1 MFKNKQKHFLISVLL
16 MILFLAASGTAFS
29 ADLNETSE
37 VPEVS
42 VCKDNLENSQNDVVG
57 SSEIT
62 LNGGKFSDIQKAIDN
77 VGDGGTIHLNG
88 YYSAQNNDSVIYVNK
103 NIRIAGGL
111 DTVLDGKNISCI
123 FSIQKTGSNCQIS
136 NLKFVNGMDV
146 HGGAMIILGKNV
158 VVENSV
164 FENNYANHSG
174 GAIYVLSIFN
184 DSGRYPEEGE
194 NLIIKNCNFTNN
206 FAQVAAGAIGVY
218 GNNTQV
224 IGCNFVSN
232 KVKPATN
239 HKSYGGA
246 IQIGR
251 DEYNLCSYVVNCNFM
266 GNEAIAHDLNNSH
279 GGAGCVRAGITY
291 QNCKFINN
299 SADQGGALTYHA
311 SGIIEDCVFINNSAK
326 LYGGALSTGYMD
338 MDMDLKVI
346 NCNFEQNNAPY
357 GGAVQ
362 LKGKNIEIQ
371 NSVFNKNTAA
381 VNGGAINIVA
391 KTVAI
396 GDTEFNKNTAHVNGG
411 AIYINGNKT
420 VIEDSS
426 FMANEAIP
434 DVEKLDDGLGGA
446 IYINSSSA
454 TINKNIFNNN
464 VARNGSA
471 IYYDKSG
478 LNCIISDNAMAENQA
493 WVYAL
498 PVYAKSIYYGEDC
511 EVSATLFGGNNIAK
525 YNDLFVSNAIYN
537 NAKQDKIKVNGETP
551 ILGAVD
557 NGKLYQDS
565 REYNMD
571 ILLTVTHEDGSVAFN
586 KTLKSDFKG
595 QVSNILKNLKP
606 GRYKISATH
615 FEDTYYKYIAN
626 VTYFSVFPK
635 ADLQLNKS
643 SNLID
648 ANYGDIVIWTLKITN
663 NGPNVGTGIRLKDLI
678 SDGLIIL
685 SCDDENYDKKTG
697 ILNIDSLNIGES
709 KIINIKTLVN
719 KTGTFINEA
728 SVSGNEYDWDLK
740 NNNDSAGINVN
751 PSADLAVEILV
762 NDTNPK
768 FNSLVKWTLRVN
780 NNGPDEATGVVV
792 VCDLLSK
799 DLIYLSSTGNYDVK
813 SGLWNIGTLEMGKSV
828 SIDIV
833 TLVNKTG
840 KITND
845 ANVSGREY
853 DWNLSNNYDNKSID
867 VDVCADLAIEKLV
880 NDTAPKF
887 NSLVEWTLRVTNNG
901 PDTATGVVVCDI
913 LPEGLISID
922 KSFNGTW
929 NVGKLLNNQTKE
941 LTIICLVNK
950 TGKLVN
956 IADIAGNEYDCNLT
970 NNIINKSIE
979 VASSADLFVKKYVN
993 NTAPDFG
1000 EIIKWSVVVSNN
1012 GPDIATNVQVND
1024 LLDDG
1029 LIFVKSSST
1038 KGSYD
1043 AKSGIWAVDS
1053 LAPETD
1059 ETLNIYCKVN
1069 KIGKIL
1075 NFVSV
1080 NSTQYDWNE
1089 SNNHD
1094 NESVNAVKIADLSVI
1109 KLINNSNPNYNDLI
1123 KWTIIVSNN
1132 GPNMATGVIVNDL
1145 LPKSVEYISS
1155 YLSKGFYNPVNGI
1168 WDVGNLNAG
1177 EKLQLNI
1184 VSKIVKTGDITNVVN
1199 VKGNEKDSNLTNN
1212 HFEKSVHVKAAA
1224 DLSIEKSVSKQEVN
1238 INDLIEYVIEIINN
1252 GPDSAENIKVSEL
1265 LNPNLKVISFESTKG
1280 NFNNTNNVLT
1290 IDSLVDGEKVRL
1302 TINAA
1307 ANVCGNFEN
1316 KVAVSSDTF
1325 DYDKSNNHDGASV
1338 FVSENTTEK
1347 IENPV
1352 NDTYL
1357 LVLAKNSLQK
1367 SMISKLEN
1375 LTHLQSLT
1383 SIELPKTGLPI
1394 VLLLLVSMISIGFL
1408 PIKISKKR

>member
-371 NSVFNKNTAA
+371 NSVFNKNTAT

-396 GDTEFNKNTAHVNGG
+396 GGTEFNKNTAHVNGG

-434 DVEKLDDGLGGA
+434 DVKKLDDGLGGA

-498 PVYAKSIYYGEDC
+498 PIYAKSIYYGEDC

-606 GRYKISATH
+606 GRYRISATH

-643 SNLID
+643 SNLIN
-648 ANYGDIVIWTLKITN
+648 ANYGDIIIWTLKITN

-678 SDGLIIL
+678 PDGLIIL
-685 SCDDENYDKKTG
+685 SCDDENYNKKTG
-697 ILNIDSLNIGES
+697 ILNIDSLNMGES

-768 FNSLVKWTLRVN
+768 FNSLVKWTLRVT
-780 NNGPDEATGVVV
+780 NNGPDEATGVV

-813 SGLWNIGTLEMGKSV
+813 SGLWNIGTLERGKSV

-840 KITND
+840 KIAND
-845 ANVSGREY
+845 ASVSGKEY
-853 DWNLSNNYDNKSID
+853 DWNLSNNYDNKSIA
-867 VDVCADLAIEKLV
+867 VDVCADLAIKKLV
-880 NDTAPKF
+880 NDTNPKF

-929 NVGKLLNNQTKE
+929 NVGKLFNNQTKE

-970 NNIINKSIE
+970 NNIVNKSIE
-979 VASSADLFVKKYVN
+979 VAQSADLFVKKYVN
-993 NTAPDFG
+993 NTSPDFG

-1029 LIFVKSSST
+1029 LIFVKSGST
-1038 KGSYD
+1038 KGNYD
-1043 AKSGIWAVDS
+1043 VKSGIWTIDS

-1094 NESVNAVKIADLSVI
+1094 NESVDAVKIADLSVI

-1212 HFEKSVHVKAAA
+1212 HFKKSVHVKPAA

-1238 INDLIEYVIEIINN
+1238 INDLIEYVIEITNN

-1290 IDSLVDGEKVRL
+1290 IDSLVNGEKVRL

-1307 ANVCGNFEN
+1307 ANAWGKFEN

-1325 DYDKSNNHDGASV
+1325 DYDKSNNQDGTSV

-1347 IENPV
+1347 IEDPV

-1367 SMISKLEN
+1367 SMVSKLEN
-1375 LTHLQSLT
+1375 LTHPQSLT

>member
-1 MFKNKQKHFLISVLL
+1 MFKNKQKYFLISVLL
-16 MILFLAASGTAFS
+16 MILFLAASGTAFGV
-29 ADLNETSE
+29 DLNENLE
-37 VPEVS
+37 VLEVS
-42 VCKDNLENSQNDVVG
+42 VCKDNLENSQNDIVG

-62 LNGGKFSDIQKAIDN
+62 LNGGKFSDIQKAIDDIDN
-77 VGDGGTIHLNG
+77 GGTIHLNG
-88 YYSAQNNDSVIYVNK
+88 YYSAQNKDSHVYVNK
-103 NIRIAGGL
+103 NINIVGGS

-136 NLKFVNGMDV
+136 NLKFVNGMSG
-146 HGGAMIILGKNV
+146 HGGAMIVLGKNV
-158 VVENSV
+158 VIKDSV
-164 FENNYANHSG
+164 FENNYADYAG
-174 GAIYVLSIFN
+174 AAIYVCSIFN
-184 DSGRYPEEGE
+184 DSGKYPEEGE

-218 GNNTQV
+218 GNNTKV

-232 KVKPATN
+232 KVKPTSN
-239 HKSYGGA
+239 HEAYGGA

-251 DEYNLCSYVVNCNFM
+251 DEYNLCSYIVNCSFINN
-266 GNEAIAHDLNNSH
+266 GAIGRNLNNSH
-279 GGAGCVRAGITY
+279 GGAGCVRAGIIY

-299 SADQGGALTYHA
+299 SAGQGGALTYHA
-311 SGIIEDCVFINNSAK
+311 SGSIEDCVFINNSAK
-326 LYGGALSTGYMD
+326 LYGGALSTGYIDGD
-338 MDMDLKVI
+338 MELIVV

-362 LKGKNIEIQ
+362 LKGKNIEIHK
-371 NSVFNKNTAA
+371 SIFNKNIAA
-381 VNGGAINIVA
+381 INGGAINIIA
-391 KTVAI
+391 KTVTV
-396 GDTEFNKNTAHVNGG
+396 DDVEFNKNIANVNGG
-411 AIYINGNKT
+411 AIYINGDKT
-420 VIEDSS
+420 TIVDSS
-426 FMANEAIP
+426 FIANEAIP
-434 DVEKLDDGLGGA
+434 DAKKLDDGLGGA

-478 LNCIISDNAMAENQA
+478 LNCIISGNAMAENQA

-498 PVYAKSIYYGEDC
+498 PIYAKSIYYGEDC

-606 GRYKISATH
+606 GRYKVSATH

-643 SNLID
+643 SNGID
-648 ANYGDIVIWTLKITN
+648 VNYGDIVIWTLKITN
-663 NGPNVGTGIRLKDLI
+663 NGPNIGTGIRLKDLI
-678 SDGLIIL
+678 SEGLIIL

-728 SVSGNEYDWDLK
+728 SVSGNEYDWNLK

-768 FNSLVKWTLRVN
+768 FNSLVKWTLRVT
-780 NNGPDEATGVVV
+780 NNGPDEATGVV

-813 SGLWNIGTLEMGKSV
+813 SGLWNIETLESGKSV

-853 DWNLSNNYDNKSID
+853 DWNLSNNYDNQSIA

-880 NDTAPKF
+880 NDTNPKF

-970 NNIINKSIE
+970 NNIVNKSIE
-979 VASSADLFVKKYVN
+979 VAQSADLFVKKYVN

-1038 KGSYD
+1038 KGNYD
-1043 AKSGIWAVDS
+1043 VKSGIWTIDS

-1155 YLSKGFYNPVNGI
+1155 YLSKGFYNLVNGI

-1238 INDLIEYVIEIINN
+1238 INDLIEYVIEITNN

-1280 NFNNTNNVLT
+1280 NFNNESNVLT
-1290 IDSLVDGEKVRL
+1290 IDELANSEKARL

-1307 ANVCGNFEN
+1307 ANACGKFEN

-1325 DYDKSNNHDGASV
+1325 DYDKSNNQDGTSV

-1367 SMISKLEN
+1367 SMVSKLEN
-1375 LTHLQSLT
+1375 LTHPQSLT
-1383 SIELPKTGLPI
+1383 TIELPKTGLPI

>member
-1 MFKNKQKHFLISVLL
+1 
-16 MILFLAASGTAFS
+16 MILFLAASGTAFGV
-29 ADLNETSE
+29 DLNENLE
-37 VPEVS
+37 VLEVS
-42 VCKDNLENSQNDVVG
+42 VCKDNLENSQNDIVG

-62 LNGGKFSDIQKAIDN
+62 LNGGKFSDIQKAIDDIDN
-77 VGDGGTIHLNG
+77 GGTIHLNG
-88 YYSAQNNDSVIYVNK
+88 YYSAQNKDSHVYVNK
-103 NIRIAGGL
+103 NINIVGGS

-136 NLKFVNGMDV
+136 NLKFVNGMSG
-146 HGGAMIILGKNV
+146 HGGAMIVLGKNV
-158 VVENSV
+158 VIKDSV
-164 FENNYANHSG
+164 FENNYADYAG
-174 GAIYVLSIFN
+174 AAIYVCSIFN
-184 DSGRYPEEGE
+184 DSGKYPEEGE

-218 GNNTQV
+218 GNNTKV

-232 KVKPATN
+232 KVKPTSN
-239 HKSYGGA
+239 HEAYGGA

-251 DEYNLCSYVVNCNFM
+251 DEYNLCSYVVNCSFINN
-266 GNEAIAHDLNNSH
+266 GAIGRNLNNSH
-279 GGAGCVRAGITY
+279 GGAGCVRAGIIY

-299 SADQGGALTYHA
+299 SAGQGGALTYHA
-311 SGIIEDCVFINNSAK
+311 SGSIEDCVFINNSAK
-326 LYGGALSTGYMD
+326 LYGGALSTGYIDGD
-338 MDMDLKVI
+338 MELIVV

-362 LKGKNIEIQ
+362 LKGKNIEIHK
-371 NSVFNKNTAA
+371 SIFNKNIAA
-381 VNGGAINIVA
+381 INGGAINIIA
-391 KTVAI
+391 KTVTV
-396 GDTEFNKNTAHVNGG
+396 DDVEFNKNIANVNGG
-411 AIYINGNKT
+411 AIYINGDKT
-420 VIEDSS
+420 TIVDSS
-426 FMANEAIP
+426 FIANEAIP
-434 DVEKLDDGLGGA
+434 DAKKLDDGLGGA

-498 PVYAKSIYYGEDC
+498 PIYAKSIYYGEDC

-606 GRYKISATH
+606 GRYKVSATH

-643 SNLID
+643 SNGID
-648 ANYGDIVIWTLKITN
+648 VNYGDIVIWTLKITN
-663 NGPNVGTGIRLKDLI
+663 NGPNIGTGIRLKDLI
-678 SDGLIIL
+678 SEGLIIL

-768 FNSLVKWTLRVN
+768 FNSLVKWTLRVT
-780 NNGPDEATGVVV
+780 NNGPDEATGVV

-799 DLIYLSSTGNYDVK
+799 DLIYLSSTENYDVK
-813 SGLWNIGTLEMGKSV
+813 SGLWNIETLESGKSV

-840 KITND
+840 KIAND
-845 ANVSGREY
+845 ASVSGKEY
-853 DWNLSNNYDNKSID
+853 DWNLSNNYDNKFIA
-867 VDVCADLAIEKLV
+867 VDVCADLAIKKLV
-880 NDTAPKF
+880 NDTNPKF

-970 NNIINKSIE
+970 NNIVNKSIE
-979 VASSADLFVKKYVN
+979 VAQSADLFVKKYVN

-1024 LLDDG
+1024 LLDGG

-1038 KGSYD
+1038 KGNYD
-1043 AKSGIWAVDS
+1043 VKSGIWTIDS

-1155 YLSKGFYNPVNGI
+1155 YLSKGFYNLVNGI

-1238 INDLIEYVIEIINN
+1238 INDLIEYVIEITNN

-1265 LNPNLKVISFESTKG
+1265 LNPNLKVISFETTKG

-1290 IDSLVDGEKVRL
+1290 IDSLAYGEKVRL

-1307 ANVCGNFEN
+1307 ANACGKFEN

-1325 DYDKSNNHDGASV
+1325 DYDKSNNQNGTSV

-1367 SMISKLEN
+1367 SMVSKLEN
-1375 LTHLQSLT
+1375 LTHPQSLT
-1383 SIELPKTGLPI
+1383 TIELPKTGLPI

>member
-1 MFKNKQKHFLISVLL
+1 MFKNKQKYFLISVLL

-42 VCKDNLENSQNDVVG
+42 VCKDNLENSQNDIVE

-164 FENNYANHSG
+164 FENNCANHSG

-251 DEYNLCSYVVNCNFM
+251 DEYNLCSYVVNCNFI

-434 DVEKLDDGLGGA
+434 DVKKLDDGLGGA

-498 PVYAKSIYYGEDC
+498 PIYAKSIYYGEDC

-571 ILLTVTHEDGSVAFN
+571 ILLTVTHEDGSVVFN

-678 SDGLIIL
+678 PDGLIIL
-685 SCDDENYDKKTG
+685 SCDNENYDKKTG

-768 FNSLVKWTLRVN
+768 FNSLVKWTLRVT
-780 NNGPDEATGVVV
+780 NNGPDEATGVV

-970 NNIINKSIE
+970 NNIVNKSIE
-979 VASSADLFVKKYVN
+979 VAQSADLFVKKYVN
-993 NTAPDFG
+993 NTSPDFG

-1038 KGSYD
+1038 KGNYD
-1043 AKSGIWAVDS
+1043 VKSGIWTIDS

-1123 KWTIIVSNN
+1123 KWTIIVSNK

-1168 WDVGNLNAG
+1168 WDVGNLNVG

-1212 HFEKSVHVKAAA
+1212 HFEKSVHVKPAA

-1238 INDLIEYVIEIINN
+1238 INDLIEYVIEITNN

-1352 NDTYL
+1352 NDIYL

>member
-371 NSVFNKNTAA
+371 NSVFNKNTAT

-396 GDTEFNKNTAHVNGG
+396 GGTEFNKNTAHVNGG

-434 DVEKLDDGLGGA
+434 DVKKLDDGLGGA

-498 PVYAKSIYYGEDC
+498 LIYAKSIYYGEDC

-643 SNLID
+643 SNLIN

-678 SDGLIIL
+678 PDGLIIL
-685 SCDDENYDKKTG
+685 SCDDENYNKKTG
-697 ILNIDSLNIGES
+697 ILNIDSLNMGES

-768 FNSLVKWTLRVN
+768 FNSLVKWTLRVT
-780 NNGPDEATGVVV
+780 NNGPDEATGVV

-813 SGLWNIGTLEMGKSV
+813 SGLWNIETLESGKSV

-840 KITND
+840 KIAND
-845 ANVSGREY
+845 ASVSGKEY
-853 DWNLSNNYDNKSID
+853 DWNLSNNYDNKSIA
-867 VDVCADLAIEKLV
+867 VDVCADLAIKKLV
-880 NDTAPKF
+880 NDTNPKF

-970 NNIINKSIE
+970 NNIVNKSIE
-979 VASSADLFVKKYVN
+979 VAQSADLFVKKYVN
-993 NTAPDFG
+993 NTSPDFG

-1038 KGSYD
+1038 KGNYD
-1043 AKSGIWAVDS
+1043 VKSGIWTIDS

-1212 HFEKSVHVKAAA
+1212 HFEKSVHVKPAA

-1238 INDLIEYVIEIINN
+1238 INDLIEYVIEITNN

-1290 IDSLVDGEKVRL
+1290 IDSLVNGEKVRL

-1307 ANVCGNFEN
+1307 ANACGKFEN

-1325 DYDKSNNHDGASV
+1325 DYDKSNNQDGTSV

-1367 SMISKLEN
+1367 SMVSKLEN
-1375 LTHLQSLT
+1375 LTHPQSLT

>member
-37 VPEVS
+37 VLEVS

-232 KVKPATN
+232 KVKPVTN

-326 LYGGALSTGYMD
+326 IYGGALSTGYMD

-371 NSVFNKNTAA
+371 NSVFNKNTAT

-396 GDTEFNKNTAHVNGG
+396 GGTEFNKNTAHVNGG

-434 DVEKLDDGLGGA
+434 DVKKLDDGLGGA

-498 PVYAKSIYYGEDC
+498 PIYAKSIYYGEDC

-643 SNLID
+643 SNLIN

-678 SDGLIIL
+678 PDGLIIL
-685 SCDDENYDKKTG
+685 SCDDENYNKKTG
-697 ILNIDSLNIGES
+697 ILNIDSLNMGES

-768 FNSLVKWTLRVN
+768 FNSLVKWTLRVT
-780 NNGPDEATGVVV
+780 NNGPDEATGVV

-813 SGLWNIGTLEMGKSV
+813 SGLWNIETLESGKSV

-840 KITND
+840 KIAND
-845 ANVSGREY
+845 ASVSGKEY
-853 DWNLSNNYDNKSID
+853 DWNLSNNYDNKSIA
-867 VDVCADLAIEKLV
+867 VDVCADLAIKKLV
-880 NDTAPKF
+880 NDTNPKF

-970 NNIINKSIE
+970 NNIVNKSIE
-979 VASSADLFVKKYVN
+979 VAQSADLFVKKYVN
-993 NTAPDFG
+993 NTSPDFG

-1038 KGSYD
+1038 KGNYD
-1043 AKSGIWAVDS
+1043 VKSGIWTIDS

-1094 NESVNAVKIADLSVI
+1094 NESVDAVKIADLSVI

-1212 HFEKSVHVKAAA
+1212 HFEKSVHVKPAA

-1238 INDLIEYVIEIINN
+1238 ITDLIEYVIEITNN

-1290 IDSLVDGEKVRL
+1290 IDSLVNGEKVRL

-1307 ANVCGNFEN
+1307 ANACGKFEN

-1325 DYDKSNNHDGASV
+1325 DYDKSNNQDGTSV

-1375 LTHLQSLT
+1375 LTHPQSLT

>member
-1 MFKNKQKHFLISVLL
+1 MFKNKQKYFLISVLL

-42 VCKDNLENSQNDVVG
+42 VCKDNLENSQNDIVE

-77 VGDGGTIHLNG
+77 VVDGGTIHLNG

-251 DEYNLCSYVVNCNFM
+251 DEYNLCSYVVNCNFI

-434 DVEKLDDGLGGA
+434 DVKKLDDGLGGA

-571 ILLTVTHEDGSVAFN
+571 ILLTVTHEDGSVVFN

-663 NGPNVGTGIRLKDLI
+663 NSPNVGTGIRLKDLI
-678 SDGLIIL
+678 PDGLIIL

-768 FNSLVKWTLRVN
+768 FNSLVKWTLRVT
-780 NNGPDEATGVVV
+780 NNGPDEATGVV

-956 IADIAGNEYDCNLT
+956 IADIAGNEYDRNLT
-970 NNIINKSIE
+970 NNIVNKSIE

-1012 GPDIATNVQVND
+1012 GPDIATNVRVND

-1043 AKSGIWAVDS
+1043 AKSGIWTIDS

-1094 NESVNAVKIADLSVI
+1094 NESVDTVKIADLSVI

-1212 HFEKSVHVKAAA
+1212 HFEKSVHVKPAA

-1347 IENPV
+1347 IENPE

-1375 LTHLQSLT
+1375 LTHPQSLT

-1394 VLLLLVSMISIGFL
+1394 VLLLLVSMVSIGFL

>member
-396 GDTEFNKNTAHVNGG
+396 GGTEFNKNTAHVNGG

-434 DVEKLDDGLGGA
+434 DVKKLDDGLGGA

-498 PVYAKSIYYGEDC
+498 PIYAKSIYYGEDC
-511 EVSATLFGGNNIAK
+511 EVSTTLFGGNNIAK

-643 SNLID
+643 SNLIN

-678 SDGLIIL
+678 PDGLIIL
-685 SCDDENYDKKTG
+685 SCDDENYNKKTG
-697 ILNIDSLNIGES
+697 ILNIDSLNMGES

-768 FNSLVKWTLRVN
+768 FNSLVKWTLRVT
-780 NNGPDEATGVVV
+780 NNGPDEATGVV

-813 SGLWNIGTLEMGKSV
+813 SGLWNIETLESGKSV

-840 KITND
+840 KIAND
-845 ANVSGREY
+845 ASVSGKEY
-853 DWNLSNNYDNKSID
+853 DWNLSNNYDNKSIA
-867 VDVCADLAIEKLV
+867 VDVCADLVIKKLV
-880 NDTAPKF
+880 NDTNPKF

-970 NNIINKSIE
+970 NNIVNKSIE
-979 VASSADLFVKKYVN
+979 VAQSADLFVKKYVN
-993 NTAPDFG
+993 NTSPDFG

-1024 LLDDG
+1024 LLDGG

-1038 KGSYD
+1038 KGNYD
-1043 AKSGIWAVDS
+1043 VKSGIWTIDS

-1109 KLINNSNPNYNDLI
+1109 KLINNSNPNYDDLI

-1168 WDVGNLNAG
+1168 CDVGNLNAG

-1212 HFEKSVHVKAAA
+1212 HFEKSVYVKPAA

-1238 INDLIEYVIEIINN
+1238 INDLIEYVIEITNN

-1290 IDSLVDGEKVRL
+1290 IDSLVNGEKVRL

-1307 ANVCGNFEN
+1307 ANACGKFEN

-1325 DYDKSNNHDGASV
+1325 DYDKSNNQDGTSV

-1367 SMISKLEN
+1367 SMISKLKN
-1375 LTHLQSLT
+1375 LTHPQSLT

>member
-1 MFKNKQKHFLISVLL
+1 MFKNKQKYFLISVLL

-42 VCKDNLENSQNDVVG
+42 VCKDNLENSQNNVVE

-251 DEYNLCSYVVNCNFM
+251 DEYNLCSYVVNCNFI

-396 GDTEFNKNTAHVNGG
+396 GGTEFNKNTAHVNGG

-434 DVEKLDDGLGGA
+434 DVKKLDGGLGGA

-498 PVYAKSIYYGEDC
+498 PIYAKSIYYGEDC

-643 SNLID
+643 SNLIN

-678 SDGLIIL
+678 HDGLIIL
-685 SCDDENYDKKTG
+685 SCDDENYNKKTG
-697 ILNIDSLNIGES
+697 ILNIDSLNMGES

-751 PSADLAVEILV
+751 PSADLAVKILV

-768 FNSLVKWTLRVN
+768 FNSLVKWTLRVT
-780 NNGPDEATGVVV
+780 NNGPDEATGVV

-813 SGLWNIGTLEMGKSV
+813 SGLWNIETLESGKSV

-840 KITND
+840 KIAND
-845 ANVSGREY
+845 ASVSGKEY
-853 DWNLSNNYDNKSID
+853 DWNLSNNYDNKSIA
-867 VDVCADLAIEKLV
+867 VDVCADLAIKKLV
-880 NDTAPKF
+880 NDTNPKF

-970 NNIINKSIE
+970 NNIVNKSIE
-979 VASSADLFVKKYVN
+979 VAQSADLFVKKYVN
-993 NTAPDFG
+993 NTSPDFG

-1038 KGSYD
+1038 KGNYD
-1043 AKSGIWAVDS
+1043 VKSGIWTIDS

-1123 KWTIIVSNN
+1123 KWTIIVSNK

-1168 WDVGNLNAG
+1168 WDVGNLNVG

-1212 HFEKSVHVKAAA
+1212 HFEKSVHVKPAA

-1238 INDLIEYVIEIINN
+1238 INDLIEYVIEITNN

-1290 IDSLVDGEKVRL
+1290 IDSLVNGEKVRL

-1307 ANVCGNFEN
+1307 AKACGKFEN

-1325 DYDKSNNHDGASV
+1325 DYDKSNNQDGTSV

-1375 LTHLQSLT
+1375 LTHPQSLT

>member
-371 NSVFNKNTAA
+371 NSVFNKNTAT

-396 GDTEFNKNTAHVNGG
+396 GGTEFNKNTAHVNGG

-434 DVEKLDDGLGGA
+434 DVKKLDDGLGGA

-498 PVYAKSIYYGEDC
+498 PIYAKSIYYGEDC

-643 SNLID
+643 SNLIN

-678 SDGLIIL
+678 PDGLIIL
-685 SCDDENYDKKTG
+685 SCDDENYNKKTG
-697 ILNIDSLNIGES
+697 ILNIDSLNMGES

-768 FNSLVKWTLRVN
+768 FNSLVKWTLRVT
-780 NNGPDEATGVVV
+780 NNGPDEATGVV

-813 SGLWNIGTLEMGKSV
+813 SGLWNIETLESGKSV

-840 KITND
+840 KIAND
-845 ANVSGREY
+845 ASVSGKEY
-853 DWNLSNNYDNKSID
+853 DWNLSNNYDNKSIA
-867 VDVCADLAIEKLV
+867 VDVCADLAIKKLV
-880 NDTAPKF
+880 NDTNPKF

-970 NNIINKSIE
+970 NNIVNKSIE
-979 VASSADLFVKKYVN
+979 VAQSADLFVKKYVN
-993 NTAPDFG
+993 NTSPDFG

-1038 KGSYD
+1038 KGNYD
-1043 AKSGIWAVDS
+1043 VKSGIWTIDS

-1123 KWTIIVSNN
+1123 KWTIIVSNK

-1212 HFEKSVHVKAAA
+1212 HFEKSVHVKPAA

-1238 INDLIEYVIEIINN
+1238 INDLIEYVIEITNN

-1290 IDSLVDGEKVRL
+1290 IDSLVNGEKVRL

-1307 ANVCGNFEN
+1307 ANVWGKFEN

-1325 DYDKSNNHDGASV
+1325 DYDKSNNQDGTSV

-1367 SMISKLEN
+1367 SMVSKLEN
-1375 LTHLQSLT
+1375 LTHPQSLT

>member
-16 MILFLAASGTAFS
+16 MILFLAALGTAFS

-42 VCKDNLENSQNDVVG
+42 VCKDNLENSQNDIVG

-62 LNGGKFSDIQKAIDN
+62 LNGGKFSDIQKAIDDIDN
-77 VGDGGTIHLNG
+77 GGTIHLNG
-88 YYSAQNNDSVIYVNK
+88 YYSAQNKDSHVYVNK
-103 NIRIAGGL
+103 NINIVGGS

-136 NLKFVNGMDV
+136 NLKFVNGMSG
-146 HGGAMIILGKNV
+146 HGGAMIVLGKNV
-158 VVENSV
+158 VIKDSV
-164 FENNYANHSG
+164 FENNYADYAG
-174 GAIYVLSIFN
+174 AAIYVCSIFN
-184 DSGRYPEEGE
+184 DSGKYPEEGE

-218 GNNTQV
+218 GNNTKV

-232 KVKPATN
+232 KVKPTSN
-239 HKSYGGA
+239 HEAYGGA

-251 DEYNLCSYVVNCNFM
+251 DEYNLCSYVVNCSFINN
-266 GNEAIAHDLNNSH
+266 GAIGRNLNNSH
-279 GGAGCVRAGITY
+279 GGAGCVRAGIIY

-299 SADQGGALTYHA
+299 SAGQGGALTYHA
-311 SGIIEDCVFINNSAK
+311 SGSIEDCVFINNSAK
-326 LYGGALSTGYMD
+326 LYGGALSTGYIDGD
-338 MDMDLKVI
+338 MELIVV

-362 LKGKNIEIQ
+362 LKGKNIEIHK
-371 NSVFNKNTAA
+371 SIFNKNIAA
-381 VNGGAINIVA
+381 INGGAINIIA
-391 KTVAI
+391 KTVTV
-396 GDTEFNKNTAHVNGG
+396 DDVEFNKNIANVNGG
-411 AIYINGNKT
+411 AIYINGDKT
-420 VIEDSS
+420 TIVDSS
-426 FMANEAIP
+426 FIANEAIP
-434 DVEKLDDGLGGA
+434 DAKKLDDGLGGA
-446 IYINSSSA
+446 IYVNSSSA

-464 VARNGSA
+464 IARNGSA

-498 PVYAKSIYYGEDC
+498 PIYAKSIYYGEDC

-606 GRYKISATH
+606 GRYKVSATH

-643 SNLID
+643 SNLIN

-678 SDGLIIL
+678 PDGLIIL
-685 SCDDENYDKKTG
+685 SCDDEKYNKKTG
-697 ILNIDSLNIGES
+697 ILNIDSLNMGES

-751 PSADLAVEILV
+751 PSADLAVKILV

-768 FNSLVKWTLRVN
+768 FNSLVKWTLRVT
-780 NNGPDEATGVVV
+780 NNGPDEATGVV

-813 SGLWNIGTLEMGKSV
+813 SGLWNIETLESGKSV

-840 KITND
+840 KIAND
-845 ANVSGREY
+845 ASVSGKEY
-853 DWNLSNNYDNKSID
+853 DWNLSNNYDNKFIA
-867 VDVCADLAIEKLV
+867 VDVCADLAIKKLV
-880 NDTAPKF
+880 NDTNPKF

-970 NNIINKSIE
+970 NNIVNKSIE
-979 VASSADLFVKKYVN
+979 VAQSADLFVKKYVN
-993 NTAPDFG
+993 NTSPDFG

-1038 KGSYD
+1038 KGNYD
-1043 AKSGIWAVDS
+1043 VKSGIWTIDS

-1075 NFVSV
+1075 NFGSV

-1212 HFEKSVHVKAAA
+1212 HFEKSVHVKPAA

-1238 INDLIEYVIEIINN
+1238 INDLIEYVIEITNN

-1290 IDSLVDGEKVRL
+1290 IDSLAYGEKVRL

-1307 ANVCGNFEN
+1307 ANACGKFEN

-1325 DYDKSNNHDGASV
+1325 DYDKSNNQDGTSV

-1367 SMISKLEN
+1367 SMVSKLEN
-1375 LTHLQSLT
+1375 LTHPQSLT
-1383 SIELPKTGLPI
+1383 TIELPKTGLPI

>member
-1 MFKNKQKHFLISVLL
+1 

-266 GNEAIAHDLNNSH
+266 SNEAIAHDLNNSH

-396 GDTEFNKNTAHVNGG
+396 GGTEFNKNTAHVNGG

-434 DVEKLDDGLGGA
+434 DVKKLDDGLGGA

-498 PVYAKSIYYGEDC
+498 PIYAKSIYYGEDC

-606 GRYKISATH
+606 GRYRISATH

-643 SNLID
+643 SNLIN

-678 SDGLIIL
+678 PDGLIIL
-685 SCDDENYDKKTG
+685 SCDNENYDKKTG

-768 FNSLVKWTLRVN
+768 FNSLVKWTLRVT
-780 NNGPDEATGVVV
+780 NNGPDEATGVV

-970 NNIINKSIE
+970 NNIVNKSIE
-979 VASSADLFVKKYVN
+979 VAQSADLFVKKYVN
-993 NTAPDFG
+993 NTSPDFG

-1038 KGSYD
+1038 KGNYD
-1043 AKSGIWAVDS
+1043 VKSGIWTIDS

-1123 KWTIIVSNN
+1123 KWTIIVSNK
-1132 GPNMATGVIVNDL
+1132 GPNMATGVTVNDL

-1212 HFEKSVHVKAAA
+1212 HFEKSVHVKPAA

-1238 INDLIEYVIEIINN
+1238 INDLIEYVIEITNN

-1290 IDSLVDGEKVRL
+1290 IDSLVNGEKVRL

-1307 ANVCGNFEN
+1307 ANACGKFEN

-1325 DYDKSNNHDGASV
+1325 DYDKSNNQDGTSV

-1375 LTHLQSLT
+1375 LTHPQSLT

>member
-371 NSVFNKNTAA
+371 NSVFNKNTAT

-396 GDTEFNKNTAHVNGG
+396 GGTEFNKNTAHVNGG

-426 FMANEAIP
+426 FMVNEAIP
-434 DVEKLDDGLGGA
+434 DVKKLDDGLGGA

-498 PVYAKSIYYGEDC
+498 PIYAKSIYYGEDC

-606 GRYKISATH
+606 
-615 FEDTYYKYIAN
+615 
-626 VTYFSVFPK
+626 
-635 ADLQLNKS
+635 ADIGLVQ
-643 SNLID
+643 
-648 ANYGDIVIWTLKITN
+648 
-663 NGPNVGTGIRLKDLI
+663 LI
-678 SDGLIIL
+678 SRTLTTNIL
-685 SCDDENYDKKTG
+685 QM
-697 ILNIDSLNIGES
+697 LL
-709 KIINIKTLVN
+709 
-719 KTGTFINEA
+719 
-728 SVSGNEYDWDLK
+728 
-740 NNNDSAGINVN
+740 
-751 PSADLAVEILV
+751 ILV
-762 NDTNPK
+762 FFLK
-768 FNSLVKWTLRVN
+768 QIFN
-780 NNGPDEATGVVV
+780 
-792 VCDLLSK
+792 
-799 DLIYLSSTGNYDVK
+799 
-813 SGLWNIGTLEMGKSV
+813 
-828 SIDIV
+828 
-833 TLVNKTG
+833 
-840 KITND
+840 
-845 ANVSGREY
+845 
-853 DWNLSNNYDNKSID
+853 
-867 VDVCADLAIEKLV
+867 
-880 NDTAPKF
+880 
-887 NSLVEWTLRVTNNG
+887 
-901 PDTATGVVVCDI
+901 
-913 LPEGLISID
+913 
-922 KSFNGTW
+922 
-929 NVGKLLNNQTKE
+929 
-941 LTIICLVNK
+941 
-950 TGKLVN
+950 
-956 IADIAGNEYDCNLT
+956 
-970 NNIINKSIE
+970 
-979 VASSADLFVKKYVN
+979 
-993 NTAPDFG
+993 
-1000 EIIKWSVVVSNN
+1000 
-1012 GPDIATNVQVND
+1012 
-1024 LLDDG
+1024 
-1029 LIFVKSSST
+1029 
-1038 KGSYD
+1038 
-1043 AKSGIWAVDS
+1043 
-1053 LAPETD
+1053 
-1059 ETLNIYCKVN
+1059 
-1069 KIGKIL
+1069 
-1075 NFVSV
+1075 
-1080 NSTQYDWNE
+1080 
-1089 SNNHD
+1089 
-1094 NESVNAVKIADLSVI
+1094 
-1109 KLINNSNPNYNDLI
+1109 
-1123 KWTIIVSNN
+1123 
-1132 GPNMATGVIVNDL
+1132 
-1145 LPKSVEYISS
+1145 
-1155 YLSKGFYNPVNGI
+1155 
-1168 WDVGNLNAG
+1168 
-1177 EKLQLNI
+1177 
-1184 VSKIVKTGDITNVVN
+1184 
-1199 VKGNEKDSNLTNN
+1199 
-1212 HFEKSVHVKAAA
+1212 
-1224 DLSIEKSVSKQEVN
+1224 
-1238 INDLIEYVIEIINN
+1238 
-1252 GPDSAENIKVSEL
+1252 
-1265 LNPNLKVISFESTKG
+1265 
-1280 NFNNTNNVLT
+1280 
-1290 IDSLVDGEKVRL
+1290 
-1302 TINAA
+1302 
-1307 ANVCGNFEN
+1307 
-1316 KVAVSSDTF
+1316 
-1325 DYDKSNNHDGASV
+1325 
-1338 FVSENTTEK
+1338 
-1347 IENPV
+1347 
-1352 NDTYL
+1352 
-1357 LVLAKNSLQK
+1357 
-1367 SMISKLEN
+1367 
-1375 LTHLQSLT
+1375 
-1383 SIELPKTGLPI
+1383 
-1394 VLLLLVSMISIGFL
+1394 
-1408 PIKISKKR
+1408 

>member
-1 MFKNKQKHFLISVLL
+1 MFKNKQKYFLISVLL

-42 VCKDNLENSQNDVVG
+42 VCKDNLENSQNDIVE

-251 DEYNLCSYVVNCNFM
+251 DEYNLCSYVVNCNFI

-434 DVEKLDDGLGGA
+434 DVKKLDDGLGGA

-678 SDGLIIL
+678 PDGLIIL

-697 ILNIDSLNIGES
+697 ILNIDSLNIAES

-768 FNSLVKWTLRVN
+768 FNSLVKWTLRVT
-780 NNGPDEATGVVV
+780 NNGPDEATGVV

-840 KITND
+840 KIAND

-970 NNIINKSIE
+970 NNIVNKSIE

-1012 GPDIATNVQVND
+1012 GPDIATNVRVND

-1043 AKSGIWAVDS
+1043 AKSGIWTIDS

-1212 HFEKSVHVKAAA
+1212 HFEKSVHVKPAA

-1290 IDSLVDGEKVRL
+1290 IDSLGDGEKVRL

-1375 LTHLQSLT
+1375 LTHPQSLT

>member
-371 NSVFNKNTAA
+371 NSVFNKNTAT

-396 GDTEFNKNTAHVNGG
+396 GGTEFNKNTAHVNGG

-434 DVEKLDDGLGGA
+434 DVKKLDDGLGGA

-498 PVYAKSIYYGEDC
+498 PIYAKSIYYGEDC

-643 SNLID
+643 SNLIN

-678 SDGLIIL
+678 PDGLIIL
-685 SCDDENYDKKTG
+685 SCDDENYNKKTG
-697 ILNIDSLNIGES
+697 ILNIDSLNMGES

-768 FNSLVKWTLRVN
+768 FNSLVKWTLRVT
-780 NNGPDEATGVVV
+780 NNGPDEATGVV

-813 SGLWNIGTLEMGKSV
+813 SGLWNIETLESGKSV

-840 KITND
+840 KIAND
-845 ANVSGREY
+845 ASVSGKEY
-853 DWNLSNNYDNKSID
+853 DWNLSNNYDNKSIA
-867 VDVCADLAIEKLV
+867 VDVCADLAIKKLV
-880 NDTAPKF
+880 NDTNPKF

-970 NNIINKSIE
+970 NNIVNKSIE
-979 VASSADLFVKKYVN
+979 VAQSVDLFVKKYVN
-993 NTAPDFG
+993 NTSPDFG

-1038 KGSYD
+1038 KGNYD
-1043 AKSGIWAVDS
+1043 VKSGIWTIDS

-1123 KWTIIVSNN
+1123 KWTIIVSNK

-1212 HFEKSVHVKAAA
+1212 HFKKSVHVKPAA

-1238 INDLIEYVIEIINN
+1238 INDLIEYVIEITNN

-1290 IDSLVDGEKVRL
+1290 IDSLVNGEKVRL

-1307 ANVCGNFEN
+1307 ANVWGKFEN

-1325 DYDKSNNHDGASV
+1325 DYDKSNNQDGTSV

-1367 SMISKLEN
+1367 SMVSKLEN
-1375 LTHLQSLT
+1375 LTHPQSLT

>member
-371 NSVFNKNTAA
+371 NSVFNKNTAT

-396 GDTEFNKNTAHVNGG
+396 GGTEFNKNTAHVNGG

-434 DVEKLDDGLGGA
+434 DVKKLDDGLGGA

-498 PVYAKSIYYGEDC
+498 PIYAKSIYYGEDC

-606 GRYKISATH
+606 GRYRISATH

-643 SNLID
+643 SNLIN
-648 ANYGDIVIWTLKITN
+648 ANYGDIIIWTLKITN

-678 SDGLIIL
+678 PDGLIIL
-685 SCDDENYDKKTG
+685 SCDDENYNKKTG
-697 ILNIDSLNIGES
+697 ILNIDSLNMGES

-768 FNSLVKWTLRVN
+768 FNSLVKWTLRVT
-780 NNGPDEATGVVV
+780 NNGPDEATGVV

-813 SGLWNIGTLEMGKSV
+813 SGLWNIGTLERGKSV

-840 KITND
+840 KIAND
-845 ANVSGREY
+845 ASVSGKEY
-853 DWNLSNNYDNKSID
+853 DWNLTNNYDNQSID
-867 VDVCADLAIEKLV
+867 VEVCADLAIEKLV
-880 NDTAPKF
+880 NDTNPKF

-929 NVGKLLNNQTKE
+929 NVGKLFNNQTKE

-970 NNIINKSIE
+970 NNIVNKSIE
-979 VASSADLFVKKYVN
+979 VAQSADLFVKKYVN
-993 NTAPDFG
+993 NTSPDFG

-1029 LIFVKSSST
+1029 LIFVKSGST
-1038 KGSYD
+1038 KGNYD
-1043 AKSGIWAVDS
+1043 VKSGIWTIDS

-1212 HFEKSVHVKAAA
+1212 HFKKSVHVKPAA

-1238 INDLIEYVIEIINN
+1238 INDLIEYVIEITNN

-1307 ANVCGNFEN
+1307 ANVCGKFEN

-1325 DYDKSNNHDGASV
+1325 DYDKSNNQDGTSV

-1375 LTHLQSLT
+1375 LTHPQSLT

>member
-1 MFKNKQKHFLISVLL
+1 MFKNKQKYFLICVLL

-42 VCKDNLENSQNDVVG
+42 VCKDNLENSQNNVVG

-77 VGDGGTIHLNG
+77 VGDGGTIYLNG

-251 DEYNLCSYVVNCNFM
+251 DEYNLCSYVVNCNFI

-434 DVEKLDDGLGGA
+434 DVKKLDDGLGGA

-571 ILLTVTHEDGSVAFN
+571 ILLTVTHEDGSVVFN

-606 GRYKISATH
+606 DRYKISATH

-678 SDGLIIL
+678 PDGLIIL

-768 FNSLVKWTLRVN
+768 FNSLVKWTLRVT
-780 NNGPDEATGVVV
+780 NNGPDEATGVV

-970 NNIINKSIE
+970 NNIVNKSIE

-1012 GPDIATNVQVND
+1012 GPDIATNVRVND

-1043 AKSGIWAVDS
+1043 AKSGIWTIDS

-1132 GPNMATGVIVNDL
+1132 GPNMATGVTVNDL

-1212 HFEKSVHVKAAA
+1212 HFEKSVHVKPAA

-1238 INDLIEYVIEIINN
+1238 INDLIEYVIEITNN

-1290 IDSLVDGEKVRL
+1290 IDSLAYGEKVRL

-1325 DYDKSNNHDGASV
+1325 DYDKSNNQDGTSV

-1367 SMISKLEN
+1367 SMVSKLEN
-1375 LTHLQSLT
+1375 LTHPQSLT

>member
-251 DEYNLCSYVVNCNFM
+251 DEYNLCSYVVNCNFI

-371 NSVFNKNTAA
+371 NSVFNKNTAT

-396 GDTEFNKNTAHVNGG
+396 GGTEFNKNTAHVNGG

-434 DVEKLDDGLGGA
+434 DVKKLDDGLGGA

-498 PVYAKSIYYGEDC
+498 PIYAKSIYYGEDC

-643 SNLID
+643 SNLIN

-678 SDGLIIL
+678 PDGLIIL
-685 SCDDENYDKKTG
+685 SCDDENYNKKTG
-697 ILNIDSLNIGES
+697 ILNIDSLNMGES

-751 PSADLAVEILV
+751 PSADLAVKILV

-768 FNSLVKWTLRVN
+768 FNSLVKWTLRVT
-780 NNGPDEATGVVV
+780 NNGPDEATGVV

-813 SGLWNIGTLEMGKSV
+813 SGLWNIETLESGKSV

-840 KITND
+840 KIAND
-845 ANVSGREY
+845 ASVSGKEY
-853 DWNLSNNYDNKSID
+853 DWNLSNNYDNKSIA
-867 VDVCADLAIEKLV
+867 VDVCADLAIKKLV
-880 NDTAPKF
+880 NDTNPQF

-970 NNIINKSIE
+970 NNIVNKSIE
-979 VASSADLFVKKYVN
+979 VAQSADLFVKKYVN
-993 NTAPDFG
+993 NTSPDFG

-1024 LLDDG
+1024 LLDEG

-1043 AKSGIWAVDS
+1043 AKSGIWTIDS

-1109 KLINNSNPNYNDLI
+1109 KSINNSNPNYNDLI

-1155 YLSKGFYNPVNGI
+1155 YLSKGFYNPVNGT
-1168 WDVGNLNAG
+1168 WDVGNLNVG

-1184 VSKIVKTGDITNVVN
+1184 VSKIVKTGDITNVVD

-1212 HFEKSVHVKAAA
+1212 HFEKSVHVKPAA

-1238 INDLIEYVIEIINN
+1238 INDLIEYVIEITNN

-1290 IDSLVDGEKVRL
+1290 IDSLAYGEKVRL

-1307 ANVCGNFEN
+1307 ANVWGKFEN

-1325 DYDKSNNHDGASV
+1325 DYDKSNNQDGTSV

-1375 LTHLQSLT
+1375 LTHPQSLT

>member
-1 MFKNKQKHFLISVLL
+1 MFKNKQKYFLISVLL

-29 ADLNETSE
+29 ADLNENLE

-42 VCKDNLENSQNDVVG
+42 VCKDNLENSQNDIVG

-62 LNGGKFSDIQKAIDN
+62 LNGGKFSDIQKAIDDIDN
-77 VGDGGTIHLNG
+77 GGTIHLNG
-88 YYSAQNNDSVIYVNK
+88 YYSAQNKDSHVYVNK
-103 NIRIAGGL
+103 NINIVGGS

-136 NLKFVNGMDV
+136 NLKFVNGMSG
-146 HGGAMIILGKNV
+146 HGGAMIVLGKNV
-158 VVENSV
+158 VIKDSV
-164 FENNYANHSG
+164 FENNYADYAG
-174 GAIYVLSIFN
+174 AAIYVCSIFN
-184 DSGRYPEEGE
+184 DSGKYPEEGE

-218 GNNTQV
+218 GNNTKV

-232 KVKPATN
+232 KVKPTSN
-239 HKSYGGA
+239 HEAYGGA

-251 DEYNLCSYVVNCNFM
+251 DEYNLCSYVVNCSFINN
-266 GNEAIAHDLNNSH
+266 GAIGRNLNNSH
-279 GGAGCVRAGITY
+279 GGAGCVRAGIIY

-299 SADQGGALTYHA
+299 SAGQGGALTYHA
-311 SGIIEDCVFINNSAK
+311 SGSIEDCVFINNSAK
-326 LYGGALSTGYMD
+326 LYGGALSTGYIDGD
-338 MDMDLKVI
+338 MELIVV

-362 LKGKNIEIQ
+362 LKGKNIEIHK
-371 NSVFNKNTAA
+371 SIFNKNIAA
-381 VNGGAINIVA
+381 INGGAINIIA
-391 KTVAI
+391 KTVTV
-396 GDTEFNKNTAHVNGG
+396 DDVEFNKNIANVNGG
-411 AIYINGNKT
+411 AIYINGDKT
-420 VIEDSS
+420 TIVDSS
-426 FMANEAIP
+426 FIANEAIP
-434 DVEKLDDGLGGA
+434 DAKKLDDGLGGA

-471 IYYDKSG
+471 IYYDKFG

-498 PVYAKSIYYGEDC
+498 PIYAKSIYYGEDC

-606 GRYKISATH
+606 GRYKVSATH

-643 SNLID
+643 SNLIN

-678 SDGLIIL
+678 PDGLIIL
-685 SCDDENYDKKTG
+685 SCDDENYNKKTG
-697 ILNIDSLNIGES
+697 ILNIDSLNMGES

-751 PSADLAVEILV
+751 PSADLAVKILV

-768 FNSLVKWTLRVN
+768 FNSLVKWTLRVT
-780 NNGPDEATGVVV
+780 NNGPDEATGVV

-813 SGLWNIGTLEMGKSV
+813 SELWNIGTLESGKSV

-840 KITND
+840 KIAND
-845 ANVSGREY
+845 ASVSGKEY
-853 DWNLSNNYDNKSID
+853 DWNLSNNYDNKSIA
-867 VDVCADLAIEKLV
+867 VDVCADLAIKKLV
-880 NDTAPKF
+880 NDTNPKF

-970 NNIINKSIE
+970 NNIVNKSIE
-979 VASSADLFVKKYVN
+979 VAQSADLFVKKYVN
-993 NTAPDFG
+993 NTSPDFG

-1024 LLDDG
+1024 LLDEG

-1043 AKSGIWAVDS
+1043 AKSGIWTIDS

-1094 NESVNAVKIADLSVI
+1094 NESVDAVKIADLSVI
-1109 KLINNSNPNYNDLI
+1109 KSINNSNPNYNDLI

-1212 HFEKSVHVKAAA
+1212 HFEKSVHVKPAA

-1290 IDSLVDGEKVRL
+1290 IDLLVDGEKVRL

-1307 ANVCGNFEN
+1307 ANVWGKFEN

-1375 LTHLQSLT
+1375 LTHPQSLT

>member
-1 MFKNKQKHFLISVLL
+1 MFKNKQKYFLISVLL

-42 VCKDNLENSQNDVVG
+42 VCKDNLENSQNDIVE

-77 VGDGGTIHLNG
+77 VGDGGTIYLNG

-251 DEYNLCSYVVNCNFM
+251 DEYNLCSYVVNCNFI

-434 DVEKLDDGLGGA
+434 DVKKLDDGLGGA

-498 PVYAKSIYYGEDC
+498 PIYAKSIYYGEDC

-571 ILLTVTHEDGSVAFN
+571 ILLTVTHEDGSVVFN

-678 SDGLIIL
+678 PDGLIIL

-697 ILNIDSLNIGES
+697 ILNIDSLNMGES

-768 FNSLVKWTLRVN
+768 FNSLVKWTLRVT
-780 NNGPDEATGVVV
+780 NNGPDEATGVV

-970 NNIINKSIE
+970 NNIVNKSIE

-1012 GPDIATNVQVND
+1012 GPDIATNVRVND

-1043 AKSGIWAVDS
+1043 AKSGIWTIDS

-1094 NESVNAVKIADLSVI
+1094 NESVDTVKIADLSVI

-1212 HFEKSVHVKAAA
+1212 HFEKSVHVKPAA

>member
-1 MFKNKQKHFLISVLL
+1 MFKNKQKYFLISVLL

-42 VCKDNLENSQNDVVG
+42 VCKDNLENSQNNVVG

-77 VGDGGTIHLNG
+77 VGDGGTIYLNG

-251 DEYNLCSYVVNCNFM
+251 DEYNLCSYVVNCNFI

-434 DVEKLDDGLGGA
+434 DVKKLDDGLGGA

-571 ILLTVTHEDGSVAFN
+571 ILLTVTHEDGSVVFN

-606 GRYKISATH
+606 GRYKVSATH

-643 SNLID
+643 SNGID
-648 ANYGDIVIWTLKITN
+648 VNYGDIVIWTLKITN
-663 NGPNVGTGIRLKDLI
+663 NGPNIGTGIRLKDLI
-678 SDGLIIL
+678 SEGLIIL

-728 SVSGNEYDWDLK
+728 SVSGNEYDWNLK

-768 FNSLVKWTLRVN
+768 FNSLVKWTLNVT
-780 NNGPDEATGVVV
+780 NNGPDKAMDVV

-813 SGLWNIGTLEMGKSV
+813 SGLWNIGTLERGKSV

-840 KITND
+840 KIAND
-845 ANVSGREY
+845 ASVSGKEY
-853 DWNLSNNYDNKSID
+853 DWNLSNNYDNKSIA
-867 VDVCADLAIEKLV
+867 VDVCADLAIKKLV
-880 NDTAPKF
+880 NDTNPKF

-970 NNIINKSIE
+970 NNIVNKSIE
-979 VASSADLFVKKYVN
+979 VAQSADLFVKKYVN
-993 NTAPDFG
+993 NTSPDFG

-1038 KGSYD
+1038 KGNYD
-1043 AKSGIWAVDS
+1043 VKSGIWTIDS

-1212 HFEKSVHVKAAA
+1212 HFKKSVHVKPAA

-1307 ANVCGNFEN
+1307 ANACGKFEN

-1325 DYDKSNNHDGASV
+1325 DYDKSNNQDGTSV

-1375 LTHLQSLT
+1375 LTHPQSLI

>member
-1 MFKNKQKHFLISVLL
+1 MFKNKQKYFLISVLL

-42 VCKDNLENSQNDVVG
+42 VCKDNLENSQNDIVE

-77 VGDGGTIHLNG
+77 VVDGGTIHLNG

-251 DEYNLCSYVVNCNFM
+251 DEYNLCSYVVNCNFI

-434 DVEKLDDGLGGA
+434 DVKKLDDGLGGA

-571 ILLTVTHEDGSVAFN
+571 ILLTVTHEDGSVVFN

-678 SDGLIIL
+678 PDGLIIL

-768 FNSLVKWTLRVN
+768 FNSLVKWTLRVT
-780 NNGPDEATGVVV
+780 NNGPDEATGVV

-956 IADIAGNEYDCNLT
+956 IADIAGNEYDRNLT
-970 NNIINKSIE
+970 NNIVNKSIE

-1012 GPDIATNVQVND
+1012 GPDIATNVRVND

-1043 AKSGIWAVDS
+1043 AKSGIWTIDS

-1094 NESVNAVKIADLSVI
+1094 NESVDTVKIADLSVI

-1212 HFEKSVHVKAAA
+1212 HFEKSVHVKPAA

-1347 IENPV
+1347 IENPE

-1375 LTHLQSLT
+1375 LTHPQSLT

-1394 VLLLLVSMISIGFL
+1394 VLLLLVSMVSIGFL

>member
-16 MILFLAASGTAFS
+16 MILFLAALGTAFS

-42 VCKDNLENSQNDVVG
+42 VCKDNLENSQNDIVG

-62 LNGGKFSDIQKAIDN
+62 LNGGKFSDIQKAIDDIDN
-77 VGDGGTIHLNG
+77 GGTIHLNG
-88 YYSAQNNDSVIYVNK
+88 YYSAQNKDSHVYVNK
-103 NIRIAGGL
+103 NINIVGGS

-136 NLKFVNGMDV
+136 NLKFVNGMSG
-146 HGGAMIILGKNV
+146 HGGAMIVLGKNV
-158 VVENSV
+158 VIKDSV
-164 FENNYANHSG
+164 FENNYADYAG
-174 GAIYVLSIFN
+174 AAIYVCSIFN
-184 DSGRYPEEGE
+184 DSGKYPEEGE

-218 GNNTQV
+218 GNNTKV

-232 KVKPATN
+232 KVKPTSN
-239 HKSYGGA
+239 HEAYGGA

-251 DEYNLCSYVVNCNFM
+251 DEYNLCSYVVNCSFINN
-266 GNEAIAHDLNNSH
+266 GAIGRNLNNSH
-279 GGAGCVRAGITY
+279 GGAGCVRAGIIY

-299 SADQGGALTYHA
+299 SAGQGGALTYHA
-311 SGIIEDCVFINNSAK
+311 SGSIEDCVFINNSAK
-326 LYGGALSTGYMD
+326 LYGGALSTGYIDGD
-338 MDMDLKVI
+338 MELIVV

-362 LKGKNIEIQ
+362 LKGKNIEIHK
-371 NSVFNKNTAA
+371 SIFNKNIAA
-381 VNGGAINIVA
+381 INGGAINIIA
-391 KTVAI
+391 KTVTV
-396 GDTEFNKNTAHVNGG
+396 DDVEFNKNIANVNGG
-411 AIYINGNKT
+411 AIYINGDKT
-420 VIEDSS
+420 TIVDSS
-426 FMANEAIP
+426 FIANEAIP
-434 DVEKLDDGLGGA
+434 DAKKLDDGLGGA

-498 PVYAKSIYYGEDC
+498 PIYAKSIYYGEDC

-606 GRYKISATH
+606 GRYKVSATH

-643 SNLID
+643 SNGID
-648 ANYGDIVIWTLKITN
+648 VNYGDIVIWTLKITN
-663 NGPNVGTGIRLKDLI
+663 NGPNIGTGIRLKDLI
-678 SDGLIIL
+678 SEGLIIL

-728 SVSGNEYDWDLK
+728 SVSGNEYDWNLK
-740 NNNDSAGINVN
+740 NNNDSASLNVN

-768 FNSLVKWTLRVN
+768 FNSLVKWTLRVT
-780 NNGPDEATGVVV
+780 NNGPDEATGVV

-813 SGLWNIGTLEMGKSV
+813 SGLWNIETLESGKSV

-840 KITND
+840 KIAND
-845 ANVSGREY
+845 ASVSGKEY
-853 DWNLSNNYDNKSID
+853 DWNLTNNYDNKSIA
-867 VDVCADLAIEKLV
+867 VDVCADLAIKKLV
-880 NDTAPKF
+880 NDTNPKF

-922 KSFNGTW
+922 KSFNGRW
-929 NVGKLLNNQTKE
+929 NVGKLINNQTKE

-970 NNIINKSIE
+970 NNIVNKSIE
-979 VASSADLFVKKYVN
+979 VAQSADLFVKKYVN
-993 NTAPDFG
+993 NTSPDFG

-1038 KGSYD
+1038 KGNYD
-1043 AKSGIWAVDS
+1043 VKSGIWTIDS

-1075 NFVSV
+1075 NFGSV

-1132 GPNMATGVIVNDL
+1132 GSNMATGVIVNDL

-1212 HFEKSVHVKAAA
+1212 HFEKSVHVKPAA

-1238 INDLIEYVIEIINN
+1238 INDLIEYVIEITNN

-1290 IDSLVDGEKVRL
+1290 IDSLAYGEKVRL

-1307 ANVCGNFEN
+1307 ANACGKFEN

-1325 DYDKSNNHDGASV
+1325 DYDKSNNQDGTSV

-1367 SMISKLEN
+1367 SMVSKLEN
-1375 LTHLQSLT
+1375 LTHPHSLT

>member
-371 NSVFNKNTAA
+371 NSVFNKNTAT

-396 GDTEFNKNTAHVNGG
+396 GGTEFNKNTAHVNGG

-434 DVEKLDDGLGGA
+434 DVKKLDDGLGGA

-498 PVYAKSIYYGEDC
+498 PIYAKSIYYGEDC

-525 YNDLFVSNAIYN
+525 YDDLFVSNAIYN

-606 GRYKISATH
+606 GRYRISATH

-643 SNLID
+643 SNLIN
-648 ANYGDIVIWTLKITN
+648 ANYGDIIIWTLKITN

-678 SDGLIIL
+678 PDGLIIL
-685 SCDDENYDKKTG
+685 SCDDENYNKKTG
-697 ILNIDSLNIGES
+697 ILNIDSLNMGES

-768 FNSLVKWTLRVN
+768 FNSLVKWTLRVT
-780 NNGPDEATGVVV
+780 NNGPDEATGVV

-813 SGLWNIGTLEMGKSV
+813 SGLWNIGTLERGKSV

-840 KITND
+840 KIAND
-845 ANVSGREY
+845 ASVSGKEY
-853 DWNLSNNYDNKSID
+853 DWNLTNNYDNQSID
-867 VDVCADLAIEKLV
+867 VEVCADLAIEKLV
-880 NDTAPKF
+880 NDTNPKF

-922 KSFNGTW
+922 KSFNGRW
-929 NVGKLLNNQTKE
+929 NVGKLINNQTKE

-970 NNIINKSIE
+970 NNIVNKSIE
-979 VASSADLFVKKYVN
+979 VAQSADLFVKKYVN
-993 NTAPDFG
+993 NTSPDFG

-1038 KGSYD
+1038 KGNYD
-1043 AKSGIWAVDS
+1043 VKSGIWTIDS

-1212 HFEKSVHVKAAA
+1212 HFKKSVHVKPAA
-1224 DLSIEKSVSKQEVN
+1224 DLSIEKSVSKQKVN
-1238 INDLIEYVIEIINN
+1238 INDLIEYVIEITNN

-1290 IDSLVDGEKVRL
+1290 IDSLVNGEKVRL

-1307 ANVCGNFEN
+1307 ANAWGKFEN

-1325 DYDKSNNHDGASV
+1325 DYDKSNNQDGTSV

-1347 IENPV
+1347 IEDPV

-1367 SMISKLEN
+1367 SMVSKLEN
-1375 LTHLQSLT
+1375 LTHSQSLT

>member
-251 DEYNLCSYVVNCNFM
+251 DEYNLCSYVVNCNFI

-371 NSVFNKNTAA
+371 NSVFNKNTAV

-396 GDTEFNKNTAHVNGG
+396 GGTEFNKNTAHVNGG

-434 DVEKLDDGLGGA
+434 DVKKLDDGLGGA

-498 PVYAKSIYYGEDC
+498 PIYAKSIYYGEDC

-643 SNLID
+643 SNLIN

-678 SDGLIIL
+678 PNGLIIL
-685 SCDDENYDKKTG
+685 SCDDENYNKKTG
-697 ILNIDSLNIGES
+697 ILNIDSLNMGES

-792 VCDLLSK
+792 CDLLSK

-813 SGLWNIGTLEMGKSV
+813 SGLWNIGTLESGKSV

-845 ANVSGREY
+845 ASVSGKEY
-853 DWNLSNNYDNKSID
+853 DWNLSNNYDNKSIA
-867 VDVCADLAIEKLV
+867 VDVCADLAIKKLV
-880 NDTAPKF
+880 NDTNPKF

-970 NNIINKSIE
+970 NNIVNKSIE
-979 VASSADLFVKKYVN
+979 VAQSADLFVKKYVN
-993 NTAPDFG
+993 NTSPDFG
-1000 EIIKWSVVVSNN
+1000 EIIKWSVVVLNN

-1038 KGSYD
+1038 KGNYD
-1043 AKSGIWAVDS
+1043 VKSGIWTIDS

-1168 WDVGNLNAG
+1168 WDVGNLNVG

-1212 HFEKSVHVKAAA
+1212 HFKKSVHVKLAA

-1238 INDLIEYVIEIINN
+1238 INDLIEYVIEITNN

-1290 IDSLVDGEKVRL
+1290 IDSLAYGEKVRL

-1307 ANVCGNFEN
+1307 ANACGKFEN

-1325 DYDKSNNHDGASV
+1325 DYDKSNNQDGTSV

-1357 LVLAKNSLQK
+1357 LVLTKNSLQK

-1375 LTHLQSLT
+1375 LTHPQSLT

>member
-434 DVEKLDDGLGGA
+434 DVKKLDDGLGGA

-498 PVYAKSIYYGEDC
+498 PIYVKSIYYGEDC

-606 GRYKISATH
+606 GRYQISATH

-643 SNLID
+643 SNLIN

-678 SDGLIIL
+678 PDGLIIL

-697 ILNIDSLNIGES
+697 ILKIDSLNIGES

-768 FNSLVKWTLRVN
+768 FNSLVKWTLRVT
-780 NNGPDEATGVVV
+780 NNGPDEATGVV

-813 SGLWNIGTLEMGKSV
+813 SGLWNIETLEMGKSV

-840 KITND
+840 KIAND
-845 ANVSGREY
+845 ASVSGKEY
-853 DWNLSNNYDNKSID
+853 DWNLSNNYDNKSIA
-867 VDVCADLAIEKLV
+867 VDVCADLAIKKLV
-880 NDTAPKF
+880 NDTNPKF

-970 NNIINKSIE
+970 NNIVNKSIE
-979 VASSADLFVKKYVN
+979 VAQSADLFVKKYVN
-993 NTAPDFG
+993 NTSPDFG

-1038 KGSYD
+1038 KGNYD
-1043 AKSGIWAVDS
+1043 VKSGIWTIDS

-1059 ETLNIYCKVN
+1059 ETLDIYCKVN

-1212 HFEKSVHVKAAA
+1212 HFKKSVHVKPAA

-1238 INDLIEYVIEIINN
+1238 INDLIEYVIEITNN

-1290 IDSLVDGEKVRL
+1290 IDSLAYGEKVRL

-1307 ANVCGNFEN
+1307 ANVWGKFEN

-1325 DYDKSNNHDGASV
+1325 DYDKSNNQDGTSV

-1367 SMISKLEN
+1367 SMVSKLEN
-1375 LTHLQSLT
+1375 LTHPQSLT

>member
-396 GDTEFNKNTAHVNGG
+396 GGTEFNKNTAHVNGG

-434 DVEKLDDGLGGA
+434 DVKKLDDGLGGA

-498 PVYAKSIYYGEDC
+498 PIYAKSIYYGEDC

-643 SNLID
+643 SNLIN

-678 SDGLIIL
+678 PDGLIIL
-685 SCDDENYDKKTG
+685 SCDDENYNKKTG
-697 ILNIDSLNIGES
+697 ILNIDSLNMGES

-768 FNSLVKWTLRVN
+768 FNSLVKWTLRVT
-780 NNGPDEATGVVV
+780 NNGPDEATGVV

-813 SGLWNIGTLEMGKSV
+813 SGLWNIETLESGKSV

-840 KITND
+840 KIAND
-845 ANVSGREY
+845 ASVSGKEY
-853 DWNLSNNYDNKSID
+853 DWNLSNNYDNKSIA
-867 VDVCADLAIEKLV
+867 VDVCADLAIKKLV
-880 NDTAPKF
+880 NDTNPKF

-970 NNIINKSIE
+970 NNIVNKSIE
-979 VASSADLFVKKYVN
+979 VAQSADLFVKKYVN
-993 NTAPDFG
+993 NTSPDFG

-1038 KGSYD
+1038 KGNYD
-1043 AKSGIWAVDS
+1043 VKSGIWTIDS

-1123 KWTIIVSNN
+1123 KWTIIVSNK

-1212 HFEKSVHVKAAA
+1212 HFEKSVHVKPAA

-1238 INDLIEYVIEIINN
+1238 INDLIEYVIEITNN

-1290 IDSLVDGEKVRL
+1290 IDSLVNGEKVRL

-1307 ANVCGNFEN
+1307 ANACGKFEN

-1325 DYDKSNNHDGASV
+1325 DYDKSNNQDGTSV

-1375 LTHLQSLT
+1375 LTHPQSLT

>member
-224 IGCNFVSN
+224 IGCNFVYN

-371 NSVFNKNTAA
+371 NSVFNKNTAT

-396 GDTEFNKNTAHVNGG
+396 GGTEFNKNTAHVNGG

-434 DVEKLDDGLGGA
+434 DVKKLDDGLGGA

-498 PVYAKSIYYGEDC
+498 PIYAKSIYYGEDC

-606 GRYKISATH
+606 GRYRISATH

-643 SNLID
+643 SNLIN

-678 SDGLIIL
+678 PDGLIIL
-685 SCDDENYDKKTG
+685 SCDDENYNKKTG
-697 ILNIDSLNIGES
+697 ILNIDSLNMGES

-768 FNSLVKWTLRVN
+768 FNSLVKWTLRVT
-780 NNGPDEATGVVV
+780 NNGPDEATGVV

-813 SGLWNIGTLEMGKSV
+813 SGLWNIETLESGKSV

-840 KITND
+840 KIAND
-845 ANVSGREY
+845 ASVSGKEY
-853 DWNLSNNYDNKSID
+853 DWNLSNNYDNKSIA
-867 VDVCADLAIEKLV
+867 VDVCADLAIKKLV
-880 NDTAPKF
+880 NDTNPKF

-929 NVGKLLNNQTKE
+929 NVGKLFNNQTKE

-970 NNIINKSIE
+970 NNIVNKSIE
-979 VASSADLFVKKYVN
+979 VAQSADLFVKKYVN
-993 NTAPDFG
+993 NTSPDFG

-1029 LIFVKSSST
+1029 LIFVKSGST
-1038 KGSYD
+1038 KGNYD
-1043 AKSGIWAVDS
+1043 VKSGIWTIDS

-1094 NESVNAVKIADLSVI
+1094 NESVDAVKIADLSVI

-1212 HFEKSVHVKAAA
+1212 HFEKSVHVKPAA

-1307 ANVCGNFEN
+1307 ANVCGKFEN

-1325 DYDKSNNHDGASV
+1325 DYDKSNNQDGTSV

-1375 LTHLQSLT
+1375 LTHPQSLT

>member
-37 VPEVS
+37 IPEVS

-184 DSGRYPEEGE
+184 YSGRYPEEGE

-396 GDTEFNKNTAHVNGG
+396 GGTEFNKNTAHVNGG

-434 DVEKLDDGLGGA
+434 DVKKLDDGLGGA

-498 PVYAKSIYYGEDC
+498 PIYAKSIYYGEDC

-551 ILGAVD
+551 ILGAVN

-643 SNLID
+643 SNLIN

-678 SDGLIIL
+678 PDGLIIL
-685 SCDDENYDKKTG
+685 SCDDENYNKKTG
-697 ILNIDSLNIGES
+697 ILNIDSLNMGES

-792 VCDLLSK
+792 CDLLSK

-840 KITND
+840 KIAND
-845 ANVSGREY
+845 ASVSGKEY
-853 DWNLSNNYDNKSID
+853 DWNLSNNYDNKSIA
-867 VDVCADLAIEKLV
+867 VDVCADLAIKKLV
-880 NDTAPKF
+880 NDTNPKF

-970 NNIINKSIE
+970 NNIVNKSIE
-979 VASSADLFVKKYVN
+979 VAQSADLFVKKYVN
-993 NTAPDFG
+993 NTSPDFG
-1000 EIIKWSVVVSNN
+1000 EIIKWSVVVLNN

-1038 KGSYD
+1038 KGNYD
-1043 AKSGIWAVDS
+1043 VKSGIWTIDS

-1109 KLINNSNPNYNDLI
+1109 KSINNSNPNYNDLI

-1212 HFEKSVHVKAAA
+1212 HFEKSVHVKPAA

-1238 INDLIEYVIEIINN
+1238 INDLIEYVIEITNN

-1290 IDSLVDGEKVRL
+1290 IDSLAYGEKVRL

-1307 ANVCGNFEN
+1307 ANACGKFEN

-1325 DYDKSNNHDGASV
+1325 DYDKSNNQDGTSV

-1375 LTHLQSLT
+1375 LTHPQSLT

>member
-1 MFKNKQKHFLISVLL
+1 MFKNKQKYFLISVLL
-16 MILFLAASGTAFS
+16 MILFLAASGTAFGV
-29 ADLNETSE
+29 DLNENLE
-37 VPEVS
+37 VLEVS

-371 NSVFNKNTAA
+371 NSVFNKNTAT

-396 GDTEFNKNTAHVNGG
+396 GGTEFNKNTAHVNGG

-434 DVEKLDDGLGGA
+434 DVKKLDDGLGGA

-498 PVYAKSIYYGEDC
+498 PIYAKSIYYGEDC

-606 GRYKISATH
+606 GRYRISATH

-643 SNLID
+643 SNLIN

-678 SDGLIIL
+678 PDGLIIL
-685 SCDDENYDKKTG
+685 SCDDENYNKKTG
-697 ILNIDSLNIGES
+697 ILNIDSLNMGES

-768 FNSLVKWTLRVN
+768 FNSLVKWTLRVT
-780 NNGPDEATGVVV
+780 NNGPDE
-792 VCDLLSK
+792 
-799 DLIYLSSTGNYDVK
+799 
-813 SGLWNIGTLEMGKSV
+813 
-828 SIDIV
+828 
-833 TLVNKTG
+833 
-840 KITND
+840 
-845 ANVSGREY
+845 
-853 DWNLSNNYDNKSID
+853 
-867 VDVCADLAIEKLV
+867 
-880 NDTAPKF
+880 
-887 NSLVEWTLRVTNNG
+887 
-901 PDTATGVVVCDI
+901 ATGVVVCDI

-929 NVGKLLNNQTKE
+929 NVGKLFNNQTKE

-970 NNIINKSIE
+970 NNIVNKSIE
-979 VASSADLFVKKYVN
+979 VAQSADLFVKKYVN
-993 NTAPDFG
+993 NTSPDFG

-1038 KGSYD
+1038 KGNYD
-1043 AKSGIWAVDS
+1043 VKSGIWTIDS

-1094 NESVNAVKIADLSVI
+1094 NESVDAVKIADLSVI

-1212 HFEKSVHVKAAA
+1212 HFEKSVHVKPAA

-1307 ANVCGNFEN
+1307 ANVCGKFEN

-1325 DYDKSNNHDGASV
+1325 DYDKSNNQDGTSV

-1375 LTHLQSLT
+1375 LTHPQSLT

>member
-1 MFKNKQKHFLISVLL
+1 MFKNKQKYFLISVLL

-42 VCKDNLENSQNDVVG
+42 VCKDNLENSQNDIVG

-77 VGDGGTIHLNG
+77 VGDGGTIYLNG

-246 IQIGR
+246 IQIDR
-251 DEYNLCSYVVNCNFM
+251 DEYNLCSYVVNCNFI

-396 GDTEFNKNTAHVNGG
+396 GGTEFNKNTAHVNGG

-434 DVEKLDDGLGGA
+434 DVKKLDDGLGGA

-498 PVYAKSIYYGEDC
+498 PIYAKSIYYGEDC

-571 ILLTVTHEDGSVAFN
+571 ILLTVTHEDGSVVFN

-678 SDGLIIL
+678 PDGLIIL

-697 ILNIDSLNIGES
+697 ILNIDSLNMGES

-768 FNSLVKWTLRVN
+768 FNSLVKWTLRVT
-780 NNGPDEATGVVV
+780 NNGPDEATGVV

-887 NSLVEWTLRVTNNG
+887 NSLVEWTLKVTNNG

-1043 AKSGIWAVDS
+1043 AKSGIWAIDS

-1075 NFVSV
+1075 NFVSI

-1212 HFEKSVHVKAAA
+1212 HFEKSVHVKPAA

-1325 DYDKSNNHDGASV
+1325 DYDKSNNHDGTSV

-1375 LTHLQSLT
+1375 LTHPQSLT

>member
-396 GDTEFNKNTAHVNGG
+396 GGTEFNKNTAHVNGG

-434 DVEKLDDGLGGA
+434 DVKKLDDGLGGA

-498 PVYAKSIYYGEDC
+498 PIYAKSIYYGEDC

-678 SDGLIIL
+678 PDGLIIL

-768 FNSLVKWTLRVN
+768 FNSLVKWTLRVT
-780 NNGPDEATGVVV
+780 NNGPDEATGVV

-813 SGLWNIGTLEMGKSV
+813 SGLWNIETLESGKSV

-840 KITND
+840 KIAND
-845 ANVSGREY
+845 ASVSGKEY
-853 DWNLSNNYDNKSID
+853 DWNLSNNYDNKSIA
-867 VDVCADLAIEKLV
+867 VDVCADLVIKKLV
-880 NDTAPKF
+880 NDTNPKF

-970 NNIINKSIE
+970 NNIVNKSIE
-979 VASSADLFVKKYVN
+979 VAQSADLFVKKYVN
-993 NTAPDFG
+993 NTSPDFG

-1038 KGSYD
+1038 KGNYD
-1043 AKSGIWAVDS
+1043 VKSGIWTIDS

-1212 HFEKSVHVKAAA
+1212 HFEKSVHVKPAA

-1238 INDLIEYVIEIINN
+1238 INDLIEYVIEITNN

-1290 IDSLVDGEKVRL
+1290 IDSLVNGEKVRL

-1307 ANVCGNFEN
+1307 ANACGKFEN

-1325 DYDKSNNHDGASV
+1325 DYDKSNNQDGTSV

-1367 SMISKLEN
+1367 SMVSKLEN
-1375 LTHLQSLT
+1375 LTHPQSLT

>member
-434 DVEKLDDGLGGA
+434 DVKKLDDGLGGA

-498 PVYAKSIYYGEDC
+498 PIYAKSIYYGEDC

-643 SNLID
+643 SNLIN

-678 SDGLIIL
+678 PDGLIIL
-685 SCDDENYDKKTG
+685 SCDDENYNKKTG
-697 ILNIDSLNIGES
+697 ILNIDSLNMGES

-751 PSADLAVEILV
+751 PSADLAVKILV

-768 FNSLVKWTLRVN
+768 FNSLVKWTLRVT
-780 NNGPDEATGVVV
+780 NNGPDEATGVV

-813 SGLWNIGTLEMGKSV
+813 SGLWNIETLESGKSV

-840 KITND
+840 KIAND
-845 ANVSGREY
+845 ASVSGKEY
-853 DWNLSNNYDNKSID
+853 DWNLSNNYDNKSIA
-867 VDVCADLAIEKLV
+867 VDVCADLAIKKLV
-880 NDTAPKF
+880 NDTNPKF

-970 NNIINKSIE
+970 NNIVNKSIE
-979 VASSADLFVKKYVN
+979 VAQSADLFVKKYVN
-993 NTAPDFG
+993 NTSPDFG

-1038 KGSYD
+1038 KGNYD
-1043 AKSGIWAVDS
+1043 VKSGIWTIDS

-1123 KWTIIVSNN
+1123 KWTIIVSNK

-1212 HFEKSVHVKAAA
+1212 HFEKSVHVKPAA

-1238 INDLIEYVIEIINN
+1238 INDLIEYVIEITNN

-1290 IDSLVDGEKVRL
+1290 IDSLVNGEKVRL

-1307 ANVCGNFEN
+1307 ANACGKFEN

-1325 DYDKSNNHDGASV
+1325 DYDKSNNQDGTSV

-1375 LTHLQSLT
+1375 LTHPQSLT

>member
-1 MFKNKQKHFLISVLL
+1 MFKNKQKYFLISVLL
-16 MILFLAASGTAFS
+16 MILFLAASGTAFG
-29 ADLNETSE
+29 ADLNENLE

-42 VCKDNLENSQNDVVG
+42 VCKDNLENSQNDIVG

-62 LNGGKFSDIQKAIDN
+62 LNGGKFSDIQKAIDDIDN
-77 VGDGGTIHLNG
+77 GGTIHLNG
-88 YYSAQNNDSVIYVNK
+88 YYSAQNKDSHVYVNK
-103 NIRIAGGL
+103 NINIVGGS

-136 NLKFVNGMDV
+136 NLKFVNGMSG
-146 HGGAMIILGKNV
+146 HGGAMIVLGKNV
-158 VVENSV
+158 VIKDSV
-164 FENNYANHSG
+164 FENNYADYAG
-174 GAIYVLSIFN
+174 AAIYVCSIFN
-184 DSGRYPEEGE
+184 DSGKYPEEGE

-218 GNNTQV
+218 GNNTKV

-232 KVKPATN
+232 KVKPTSN
-239 HKSYGGA
+239 HEAYGGA

-251 DEYNLCSYVVNCNFM
+251 DEYNLCSYVVNCSFINN
-266 GNEAIAHDLNNSH
+266 GAIGRNLNNSH
-279 GGAGCVRAGITY
+279 GGAGCVRAGIIY
-291 QNCKFINN
+291 QNCRFINN
-299 SADQGGALTYHA
+299 SAGQGGALTYHA
-311 SGIIEDCVFINNSAK
+311 SGSIEDCVFINNSAK
-326 LYGGALSTGYMD
+326 LYGGALSTGYIDGD
-338 MDMDLKVI
+338 MELIVV

-362 LKGKNIEIQ
+362 LKGKNIEIHK
-371 NSVFNKNTAA
+371 SIFNKNIAA
-381 VNGGAINIVA
+381 INGGAINIIA
-391 KTVAI
+391 KTVTV
-396 GDTEFNKNTAHVNGG
+396 DDVEFNKNIANVNGG
-411 AIYINGNKT
+411 AIYINGDKT
-420 VIEDSS
+420 TIVDSS
-426 FMANEAIP
+426 FIANEAIP
-434 DVEKLDDGLGGA
+434 DVKKLDDGLGGA
-446 IYINSSSA
+446 IYVNSSSA

-464 VARNGSA
+464 IARNGSA

-478 LNCIISDNAMAENQA
+478 LNCVISDNAMAENQA

-498 PVYAKSIYYGEDC
+498 PICAKNIYYGDDC
-511 EVSATLFGGNNIAK
+511 EVSATIFGGNNIAK

-595 QVSNILKNLKP
+595 YVSNILKNLKP
-606 GRYKISATH
+606 GRYKVSATH
-615 FEDTYYKYIAN
+615 FEDTYYKYITN
-626 VTYFSVFPK
+626 VTYFSVYPK

-643 SNLID
+643 SNGID
-648 ANYGDIVIWTLKITN
+648 VNYGDVVIWTLKITN
-663 NGPNVGTGIRLKDLI
+663 NGPNIGTGIRLKDLI
-678 SDGLIIL
+678 SEGLIIL

-728 SVSGNEYDWDLK
+728 SVSGNEYDWNLK
-740 NNNDSAGINVN
+740 NNNDSASLNVN
-751 PSADLAVEILV
+751 PSADLAIEMGV
-762 NDTNPK
+762 NDTTHN
-768 FNSLVKWTLRVN
+768 FNSLVKWTLNVT
-780 NNGPDEATGVVV
+780 NNGPDNATDVV

-813 SGLWNIGTLEMGKSV
+813 SGLWNIGTLERGKSV

-840 KITND
+840 KIAND
-845 ANVSGREY
+845 ASVSGREY
-853 DWNLSNNYDNKSID
+853 DWNLTNNYDNQSID
-867 VDVCADLAIEKLV
+867 VEVCADLAIEKLV
-880 NDTAPKF
+880 NDTNPKF

-970 NNIINKSIE
+970 NNIVNKSIE

-1043 AKSGIWAVDS
+1043 AKSGIWTIDS

-1089 SNNHD
+1089 SNNQD

-1212 HFEKSVHVKAAA
+1212 HFEKSVHVKPAA

-1238 INDLIEYVIEIINN
+1238 INDLIEYVIEITNN

-1290 IDSLVDGEKVRL
+1290 IDSLVDGEKVGL

-1307 ANVCGNFEN
+1307 ANICGNFEN

-1375 LTHLQSLT
+1375 LTHPQSLT

>member
-1 MFKNKQKHFLISVLL
+1 MFKNKQKYFLISVLL

-42 VCKDNLENSQNDVVG
+42 VCKDNLENSQNDIVG

-77 VGDGGTIHLNG
+77 VGDGGTIYLNG

-251 DEYNLCSYVVNCNFM
+251 DEYNLCSYVVNCNFI

-434 DVEKLDDGLGGA
+434 DVKKLDDGLGGA

-643 SNLID
+643 SSLID
-648 ANYGDIVIWTLKITN
+648 ANYGDIVIWTLKIIN

-678 SDGLIIL
+678 PDGLIIL

-768 FNSLVKWTLRVN
+768 FNSLVKWTLRVT
-780 NNGPDEATGVVV
+780 NNGPDEATGVV

-901 PDTATGVVVCDI
+901 PDAATGVVVCDI

-929 NVGKLLNNQTKE
+929 NVDKLLNNQTKE

-970 NNIINKSIE
+970 NNIVNKSIE

-1012 GPDIATNVQVND
+1012 GPDIATNVRVND

-1043 AKSGIWAVDS
+1043 AKSGIWTIDS

-1094 NESVNAVKIADLSVI
+1094 NESVDTVKIADLSVI

-1212 HFEKSVHVKAAA
+1212 HFEKSVHVKPAA

-1375 LTHLQSLT
+1375 LTHPQSLT

>member
-16 MILFLAASGTAFS
+16 MILFLAALGTAFS

-42 VCKDNLENSQNDVVG
+42 VCKDNLENSQNDIVG

-62 LNGGKFSDIQKAIDN
+62 LNGGKFSDIQKAIDDIDN
-77 VGDGGTIHLNG
+77 GGTIHLNG
-88 YYSAQNNDSVIYVNK
+88 YYSAQNKDSHVYVNK
-103 NIRIAGGL
+103 NINIVGGS

-136 NLKFVNGMDV
+136 NLKFVNGMSG
-146 HGGAMIILGKNV
+146 HGGAMIVLGKNV
-158 VVENSV
+158 VIKDSV
-164 FENNYANHSG
+164 FENNYADYAG
-174 GAIYVLSIFN
+174 AAIYVCSIFN
-184 DSGRYPEEGE
+184 DSGKYPEEGE

-218 GNNTQV
+218 GNNTKV

-232 KVKPATN
+232 KVKPTSN
-239 HKSYGGA
+239 HEAYGGA

-251 DEYNLCSYVVNCNFM
+251 DEYNLCSYVVNCSFINN
-266 GNEAIAHDLNNSH
+266 GAIGRNLNNSH
-279 GGAGCVRAGITY
+279 GGAGCVRAGIIY

-299 SADQGGALTYHA
+299 SAGQGGALTYHA
-311 SGIIEDCVFINNSAK
+311 SGSIEDCVFINNSAK

-396 GDTEFNKNTAHVNGG
+396 GGTEFNKNTAHVNGG

-434 DVEKLDDGLGGA
+434 DVKKLDDGLGGA

-498 PVYAKSIYYGEDC
+498 PIYAKSIYYGEDC

-643 SNLID
+643 SNLIN

-678 SDGLIIL
+678 PDGLIIL
-685 SCDDENYDKKTG
+685 SCDDENYNKKTG
-697 ILNIDSLNIGES
+697 ILNIDSLNMGES

-768 FNSLVKWTLRVN
+768 FNSLVKWTLRVT
-780 NNGPDEATGVVV
+780 NNGPDEATGVV

-813 SGLWNIGTLEMGKSV
+813 SGLWNIETLESGKSV

-840 KITND
+840 KIAND
-845 ANVSGREY
+845 ASVSGKEY
-853 DWNLSNNYDNKSID
+853 DWNLSNNYDNKSIA
-867 VDVCADLAIEKLV
+867 VDVCADLAIKKLV
-880 NDTAPKF
+880 NDTNPKF

-970 NNIINKSIE
+970 NNIVNKSIE
-979 VASSADLFVKKYVN
+979 VAQSADLFVKKYVN
-993 NTAPDFG
+993 NTSPDFG

-1038 KGSYD
+1038 KGNYD
-1043 AKSGIWAVDS
+1043 VKSGIWTIDS

-1094 NESVNAVKIADLSVI
+1094 NESVDAVKIADLSVI

-1168 WDVGNLNAG
+1168 WDVGNLNVG

-1212 HFEKSVHVKAAA
+1212 HFEKSVHVKPAA

-1238 INDLIEYVIEIINN
+1238 INDLIEYVIEITNN

-1290 IDSLVDGEKVRL
+1290 IDSLAYGEKVRL

-1307 ANVCGNFEN
+1307 ANVCGKFEN

-1325 DYDKSNNHDGASV
+1325 DYDKSNNQDGTSV

-1375 LTHLQSLT
+1375 LTHPQSLT

>member
-16 MILFLAASGTAFS
+16 MILFLAALGTAFS
-29 ADLNETSE
+29 ADLNETSK

-42 VCKDNLENSQNDVVG
+42 VCKDNLENSQNDIVG

-62 LNGGKFSDIQKAIDN
+62 LNGGKFSDIQKAIDDIDN
-77 VGDGGTIHLNG
+77 GGTIHLNG
-88 YYSAQNNDSVIYVNK
+88 YYSAQNKDSHVYVNK
-103 NIRIAGGL
+103 NINIVGGS

-136 NLKFVNGMDV
+136 NLKFVNGMSG
-146 HGGAMIILGKNV
+146 HGGAMIVLGKNV
-158 VVENSV
+158 VIKDSV
-164 FENNYANHSG
+164 FENNYADYAG
-174 GAIYVLSIFN
+174 AAIYVCSIFN
-184 DSGRYPEEGE
+184 DSGKYPEEGE

-218 GNNTQV
+218 GNNTKV

-232 KVKPATN
+232 KVKPTSN
-239 HKSYGGA
+239 HEAYGGA

-251 DEYNLCSYVVNCNFM
+251 DEYNLCSYVVNCSFINN
-266 GNEAIAHDLNNSH
+266 GAIGRNLNNSH
-279 GGAGCVRAGITY
+279 GGAGCVRAGIIY

-299 SADQGGALTYHA
+299 SAGQGGALTYHA
-311 SGIIEDCVFINNSAK
+311 SGSIEDCVFINNSAK
-326 LYGGALSTGYMD
+326 LYGGALSTGYIDGD
-338 MDMDLKVI
+338 MELIVV

-362 LKGKNIEIQ
+362 LKGKNIEIHK
-371 NSVFNKNTAA
+371 SIFNKNIAA
-381 VNGGAINIVA
+381 INGGAINIIA
-391 KTVAI
+391 KTVTV
-396 GDTEFNKNTAHVNGG
+396 DDVEFNKNIANVNGG
-411 AIYINGNKT
+411 AIYINGDKT
-420 VIEDSS
+420 TIVDSS
-426 FMANEAIP
+426 FIANEAIP
-434 DVEKLDDGLGGA
+434 DAKKLDDGLGGA
-446 IYINSSSA
+446 IYVNSSSA

-498 PVYAKSIYYGEDC
+498 PIYAKSIYYGEDC

-643 SNLID
+643 SNLIN

-678 SDGLIIL
+678 PDGLIIL
-685 SCDDENYDKKTG
+685 SCDDENYNKKTG
-697 ILNIDSLNIGES
+697 ILNIDSLNMGES

-768 FNSLVKWTLRVN
+768 FNSLVKWTLRVT
-780 NNGPDEATGVVV
+780 NNGPDEATGVV

-813 SGLWNIGTLEMGKSV
+813 SGLWNIETLESGKSV

-840 KITND
+840 KIAND
-845 ANVSGREY
+845 ASVSGKEY
-853 DWNLSNNYDNKSID
+853 DWNLTNNYDNQSID
-867 VDVCADLAIEKLV
+867 VEVCADLAIEKLV
-880 NDTAPKF
+880 NDTNPKF

-970 NNIINKSIE
+970 NNIVNKSIE
-979 VASSADLFVKKYVN
+979 VAQSADLFVKKYVN
-993 NTAPDFG
+993 NTSPDFG

-1038 KGSYD
+1038 KGNYD
-1043 AKSGIWAVDS
+1043 VKSGIWTIDS

-1075 NFVSV
+1075 NFGSV

-1155 YLSKGFYNPVNGI
+1155 YLSKGFYNLVNGI

-1238 INDLIEYVIEIINN
+1238 INDLIEYVIEITNN

-1290 IDSLVDGEKVRL
+1290 IDSLAYGEKVRL

-1307 ANVCGNFEN
+1307 ANACGKFEN

-1325 DYDKSNNHDGASV
+1325 DYDKSNNQDGTSV

-1367 SMISKLEN
+1367 SMVSKLEN
-1375 LTHLQSLT
+1375 LTHPHSLT
-1383 SIELPKTGLPI
+1383 TIELPKTGLPI

>member
-371 NSVFNKNTAA
+371 NSVFNKNTAT

-396 GDTEFNKNTAHVNGG
+396 GGTEFNKNTAHVNGG

-434 DVEKLDDGLGGA
+434 DVKKLDDGLGGA

-498 PVYAKSIYYGEDC
+498 PIYAKSIYYGEDC

-606 GRYKISATH
+606 GRYRISATH

-643 SNLID
+643 SNLIN

-678 SDGLIIL
+678 PDGLIIL
-685 SCDDENYDKKTG
+685 SCDDENYNKKTG
-697 ILNIDSLNIGES
+697 ILNIDSLNMGES

-768 FNSLVKWTLRVN
+768 FNSLVKWTLRVT
-780 NNGPDEATGVVV
+780 NNGPDEATGVV

-813 SGLWNIGTLEMGKSV
+813 SGLWNIETLESGKSV

-840 KITND
+840 KIAND
-845 ANVSGREY
+845 ASVSGKEY
-853 DWNLSNNYDNKSID
+853 DWNLSNNYDNKSIA
-867 VDVCADLAIEKLV
+867 VDVCADLAIKKLV
-880 NDTAPKF
+880 NDTNPKF

-929 NVGKLLNNQTKE
+929 NVGKLFNNQTKE

-970 NNIINKSIE
+970 NNIVNKSIE
-979 VASSADLFVKKYVN
+979 VAQSADLFVKKYVN
-993 NTAPDFG
+993 NTSPDFG

-1029 LIFVKSSST
+1029 LIFVKSGST
-1038 KGSYD
+1038 KGNYD
-1043 AKSGIWAVDS
+1043 VKSGIWTIDS

-1094 NESVNAVKIADLSVI
+1094 NESVDAVKIADLSVI

-1212 HFEKSVHVKAAA
+1212 HFEKSVHVKPAA

-1307 ANVCGNFEN
+1307 ANVCGKFEN
-1316 KVAVSSDTF
+1316 KVAASSDTF
-1325 DYDKSNNHDGASV
+1325 DYDKSNNQDGTSV

-1375 LTHLQSLT
+1375 LTHPQSLT

>member
-266 GNEAIAHDLNNSH
+266 GNEAIVHDLNNSH

-396 GDTEFNKNTAHVNGG
+396 GGTEFNKNTAHVNGG

-434 DVEKLDDGLGGA
+434 DVKKLDDGLGGA

-498 PVYAKSIYYGEDC
+498 PIYAKSIYYGEDC

-643 SNLID
+643 SNLIN

-678 SDGLIIL
+678 PDGLIIL
-685 SCDDENYDKKTG
+685 SCDDENYNKKTG
-697 ILNIDSLNIGES
+697 ILNIDSLNMGES

-768 FNSLVKWTLRVN
+768 FNSLVKWTLRVT
-780 NNGPDEATGVVV
+780 NNGPDEATGVV

-813 SGLWNIGTLEMGKSV
+813 SGLWNIETLESGKSV

-840 KITND
+840 KIAND
-845 ANVSGREY
+845 ASVSGKEY
-853 DWNLSNNYDNKSID
+853 DWNLSNNYDNKSIA
-867 VDVCADLAIEKLV
+867 VDVCADLAIKKLV
-880 NDTAPKF
+880 NDTNPKF

-970 NNIINKSIE
+970 NNIVNKSIE
-979 VASSADLFVKKYVN
+979 VAQSADLFVKKYVN
-993 NTAPDFG
+993 NTSPDFG

-1038 KGSYD
+1038 KGNYD
-1043 AKSGIWAVDS
+1043 VKSGIWTIDS

-1059 ETLNIYCKVN
+1059 ETLDIYCKVN

-1155 YLSKGFYNPVNGI
+1155 YLSKGFYNPVTGI
-1168 WDVGNLNAG
+1168 WDVGNLNVG

-1184 VSKIVKTGDITNVVN
+1184 VSKIVKTGYITNVVN

-1212 HFEKSVHVKAAA
+1212 HFEKSVHVKPAA

-1238 INDLIEYVIEIINN
+1238 INDLIEYVIEITNN

-1290 IDSLVDGEKVRL
+1290 IDSLAYGEKVRL

-1307 ANVCGNFEN
+1307 ANVWGKFEN

-1325 DYDKSNNHDGASV
+1325 DYDKSNNQDGTSV

-1367 SMISKLEN
+1367 SMVSKLEN
-1375 LTHLQSLT
+1375 LTHPQSLT